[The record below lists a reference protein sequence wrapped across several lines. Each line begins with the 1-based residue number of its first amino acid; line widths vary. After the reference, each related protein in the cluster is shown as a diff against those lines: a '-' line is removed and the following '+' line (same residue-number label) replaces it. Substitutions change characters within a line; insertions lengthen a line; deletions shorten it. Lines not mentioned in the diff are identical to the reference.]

1 MILARRIPG
10 SNERLNAGGS
20 IPGSSP
26 RAGAPPTVPPAGE
39 RSDSAPYT
47 PPMAPKT
54 STPAAAALPGVA
66 AADIAREIVAA
77 LRAVADPARAAPMAA
92 YMRHRCVF
100 LGVATPQR
108 RAATRAPIAAARAT
122 HDADLALAVAAALWQ
137 EPWRECHYAG
147 VDLLAACAG
156 ALRPAAL
163 PVLRTLIV
171 THSWWDTIDG
181 LAKHVVGAIVLR
193 HRGAATTMDRW
204 AVAPNPWLRRTAIL
218 HQLGFKEATDG
229 DRLFR
234 HCLANARRPR
244 LLPAQGHR
252 LGAAAVR
259 LCRTRAR
266 RRVPGR
272 ARRRVVAALPSRGGE
287 APVRTFARPDGAPG
301 ARLPRRARAPMT
313 HTGATRMKVHGI
325 VNCDTVRKA
334 RAWLDERHVGY
345 AFVDFRSSHR
355 RARAW
360 PAGARQRDGRRC

>member
-10 SNERLNAGGS
+10 SNERLNTGGW

-26 RAGAPPTVPPAGE
+26 RAGAPPAVPPAGE
-39 RSDSAPYT
+39 RSRSAPYT
-47 PPMAPKT
+47 PPMVPKT

-77 LRAVADPARAAPMAA
+77 LRAVADPTRAAPMAA

-108 RAATRAPIAAARAT
+108 RAATHAPIAAAKAT
-122 HDADLALAVAAALWQ
+122 RDADLALAVASALWQ

-181 LAKHVVGAIVLR
+181 LAKHVVGAIVMR

-234 HCLANARRPR
+234 HCLANARDADFFLRKGIGWALRQYAYVEPER
-244 LLPAQGHR
+244 VAAFLNAHADALSPLSRREAAKHLSPPSRDRTASPGR
-252 LGAAAVR
+252 GSPGAP
-259 LCRTRAR
+259 AR
-266 RRVPGR
+266 R
-272 ARRRVVAALPSRGGE
+272 
-287 APVRTFARPDGAPG
+287 
-301 ARLPRRARAPMT
+301 
-313 HTGATRMKVHGI
+313 
-325 VNCDTVRKA
+325 
-334 RAWLDERHVGY
+334 
-345 AFVDFRSSHR
+345 
-355 RARAW
+355 
-360 PAGARQRDGRRC
+360 